1 MNRLFAILIIVVL
14 MNTTTTSYAK
24 SIRSES
30 KRENILED
38 AVIDLLTQPMYAAVK
53 DYYGTTYKIGSFC
66 EKVKEVKKLRHSGSW
81 CFEVKIEFVIFTG
94 AHNFLDI
101 FTVTLKKDWG
111 TEGKWIMQEYNVRK
125 YDPNEKYE
133 CRSPA

>member
-1 MNRLFAILIIVVL
+1 MKRLFAILIIVVL
-14 MNTTTTSYAK
+14 MNTITTTYAK
-24 SIRSES
+24 STRSES

-38 AVIDLLTQPMYAAVK
+38 AVIDLLTQPMYAAVE
-53 DYYGTTYKIGSFC
+53 DYYGTTYNIGSFC

-81 CFEVKIEFVIFTG
+81 YFEVKIEFVTFTG

-111 TEGKWIMQEYNVRK
+111 TEGKWVMQEYNVRK

>member
-1 MNRLFAILIIVVL
+1 MNI
-14 MNTTTTSYAK
+14 TTTTHAK
-24 SIRSES
+24 LTRSES

-38 AVIDLLTQPMYAAVK
+38 AVIDLLKQPMFAAVE
-53 DYYGTTYKIGSFC
+53 DYYGTAYNIGSFC
-66 EKVKEVKKLRHSGSW
+66 EKVIDIKKLRHSGSW
-81 CFEVKIEFVIFTG
+81 YFEVEIEFVTFTG

-111 TEGKWIMQEYNVRK
+111 TEGKWIMQEYHVRK
-125 YDPNEKYE
+125 FDPNEKYE